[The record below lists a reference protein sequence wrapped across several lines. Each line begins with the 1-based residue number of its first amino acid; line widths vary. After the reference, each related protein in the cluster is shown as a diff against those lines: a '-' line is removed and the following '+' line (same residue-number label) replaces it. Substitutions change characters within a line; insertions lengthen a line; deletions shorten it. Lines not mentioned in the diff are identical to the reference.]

1 MDVKKLVRMANQIA
15 ENLDYG
21 PHKEQVVAATADH
34 LQRFWTP
41 SMRRLI
47 VEHYRSGD
55 SGLSDLAGQAVARL
69 AEVQQD
75 VA

>member
-21 PHKEQVVAATADH
+21 PDKQRVVDATADH
-34 LQRFWTP
+34 LTRFWSP
-41 SMRRLI
+41 PMRQLI
-47 VEHYRSGD
+47 VEHYRQGD
-55 SGLSDLAGQAVARL
+55 TELSDRAGKAIARL
-69 AEVQQD
+69 AEQHKN